1 MTGKSRSP
9 YLVIQVAYNFS
20 FSSHETQVTTLFTIT
35 DLIPYTLLCM
45 PLYMMLILYMSLSI
59 WVLQALEAQLMSPTL
74 SWVTTHAK
82 FC

>member
-1 MTGKSRSP
+1 MIGKSRSP

-45 PLYMMLILYMSLSI
+45 PLYMMLIYESLHLGI
-59 WVLQALEAQLMSPTL
+59 TSPR
-74 SWVTTHAK
+74 STTHVTNIVLGYNS
-82 FC
+82 C